1 MWFEFNTYR
10 FALELIPNRWR
21 DMVTVSFAMALVKP
35 IESLYNTWYNYR
47 QNNLYILEHTGQV
60 CSLRKSLNDKFDP
73 SERRIYI
80 ADAEQFAAVV
90 LYTEA
95 EAIEVPIYTEA
106 EGIPLVL
113 YTEAEMDSDLDY
125 IVYVPASVYV
135 TQMPALKAHINIYNM
150 AGLRYAIF
158 IIP

>member
-1 MWFEFNTYR
+1 MWFEFNTYIW
-10 FALELIPNRWR
+10 AVQQLPNRWR
-21 DMVTVSFAMALVKP
+21 DAVSISFAMALVKP
-35 IESLYNTWYNYR
+35 IRTLYNTWYNYR
-47 QNNLYILEHTGQV
+47 ENNLYMLEHTGQI

-73 SERRIYI
+73 IQRRIYI
-80 ADAEQFAAVV
+80 DDAVQYDDVV

-95 EAIEVPIYTEA
+95 EDIPVTFYTEA
-106 EGIPLVL
+106 EGIPVVL

-125 IVYVPASVYV
+125 IVYVPAQVFN
-135 TQMPALKAHINIYNM
+135 TQIHALKSHINYYNM